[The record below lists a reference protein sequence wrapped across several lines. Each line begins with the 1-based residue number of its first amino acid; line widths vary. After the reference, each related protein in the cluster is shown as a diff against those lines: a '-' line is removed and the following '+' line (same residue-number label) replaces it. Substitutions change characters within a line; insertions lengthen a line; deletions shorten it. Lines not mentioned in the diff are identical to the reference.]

1 MIYNGTENSK
11 KAKVK
16 LRTSRM
22 NRKIPPIVCMT
33 IPARSVLAF
42 KAIVNRPDTTSA
54 IKVVIVATHLRFSI
68 LTMLYSP
75 QDSNAEMATV
85 TGIGA
90 SKIAGRPGLALGG
103 RGLVPGPAF
112 VVRGTSRSDGRV
124 RANQEVSLRIIIKLD
139 VLSHIR

>member
-1 MIYNGTENSK
+1 MAVAVWSVFQAIGHPPQRDMPGIQSFDEPGGASWGTLT
-11 KAKVK
+11 AV
-16 LRTSRM
+16 RM
-22 NRKIPPIVCMT
+22 
-33 IPARSVLAF
+33 
-42 KAIVNRPDTTSA
+42 
-54 IKVVIVATHLRFSI
+54 
-68 LTMLYSP
+68 
-75 QDSNAEMATV
+75 QWMAA